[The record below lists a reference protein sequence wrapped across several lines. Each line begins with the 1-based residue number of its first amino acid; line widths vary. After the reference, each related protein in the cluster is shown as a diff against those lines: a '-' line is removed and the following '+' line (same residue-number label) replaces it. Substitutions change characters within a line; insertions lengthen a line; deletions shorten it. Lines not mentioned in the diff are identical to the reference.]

1 MKMNSKKIIVST
13 LALVMG
19 AALAGSI
26 SGTVAWYQYSTR
38 AQAEFQGVSAHCS
51 EDLQIRIVSADA
63 GLGAWHNGN
72 LDYTDVANYLK
83 SADGANR
90 GATTYA
96 DLRPVH
102 TEALDPT
109 GAEGSIV
116 ARTANLKKSPRVS
129 YTNPDNWSAASAAT
143 DFVDL
148 PLQLR
153 VKDVNGEE
161 TGFLAKD
168 IYITDV
174 TIERAGAYDISD
186 AVRVGVMVKEGAQ
199 PTAEDGSEDYATFA
213 KSADAV
219 EHFGA
224 LDLDKEDGL
233 DKTGYTFQKQETYLY
248 GAPAAHASYLE
259 LADGYLRDGTTLYS
273 LSGATLT
280 AVSPAPTVY
289 ANIAARDA
297 AAAAENDL
305 CYVTSEAEFFKCTA
319 AGTPGTW
326 AALSYQEAP
335 VGGYAKISDKFYTY
349 SAGTLT
355 EVTDLPSA
363 VATDLT
369 PVTADEIGI
378 ASFDADGELE
388 HGVEIGSTTETSAA
402 NDAND
407 VFVTLRIYLDG
418 WQKISGDAV
427 WNTNLIGAQFN
438 VGISFET
445 TLHDDA
451 AE

>member
-83 SADGANR
+83 SADGADR

-129 YTNPDNWSAASAAT
+129 YTNPENWSAASAAT

-153 VKDVNGEE
+153 VKDVNGKE

-174 TIERAGAYDISD
+174 TIERAGAYDISS
-186 AVRVGVMVKEGAQ
+186 AVRVGVMVNEGAA
-199 PTAEDGSEDYATFA
+199 PADDGTNDYATFA

-248 GAPAAHASYLE
+248 GAPAAHASPVDSEIFPEFPRPGPDCWNQPRRILRKCDYL
-259 LADGYLRDGTTLYS
+259 
-273 LSGATLT
+273 
-280 AVSPAPTVY
+280 
-289 ANIAARDA
+289 
-297 AAAAENDL
+297 
-305 CYVTSEAEFFKCTA
+305 
-319 AGTPGTW
+319 
-326 AALSYQEAP
+326 
-335 VGGYAKISDKFYTY
+335 
-349 SAGTLT
+349 
-355 EVTDLPSA
+355 
-363 VATDLT
+363 
-369 PVTADEIGI
+369 
-378 ASFDADGELE
+378 
-388 HGVEIGSTTETSAA
+388 
-402 NDAND
+402 
-407 VFVTLRIYLDG
+407 
-418 WQKISGDAV
+418 
-427 WNTNLIGAQFN
+427 
-438 VGISFET
+438 
-445 TLHDDA
+445 
-451 AE
+451 